1 MRFSLRELL
10 DDFTSFC
17 QIRFLLLLSDEI
29 LSEVYSGCQLRRQ
42 QQRHVLHHNRFEH
55 LWVTLPTEADSIGPY
70 AHCNL

>member
-10 DDFTSFC
+10 VDFTSFC
-17 QIRFLLLLSDEI
+17 QIRFRLLLSDEI

-42 QQRHVLHHNRFEH
+42 RQRHVLHHNRFEH
-55 LWVTLPTEADSIGPY
+55 LLVTVPEADSIGPY